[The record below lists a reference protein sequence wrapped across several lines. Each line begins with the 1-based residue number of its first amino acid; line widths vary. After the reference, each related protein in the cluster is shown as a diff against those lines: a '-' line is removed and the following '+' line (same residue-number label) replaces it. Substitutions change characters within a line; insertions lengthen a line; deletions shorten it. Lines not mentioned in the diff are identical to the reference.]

1 MRIEGWPLPALEA
14 DVPALECPA
23 HVLQWIEALP
33 SEIRDIVST
42 VAQNGGG
49 IWIVG
54 GAVRDVC
61 LGLEVHDVDFAVSL
75 EPEHM
80 MKIFPDAIPTGIDFG
95 TVSLRGKEAFYE
107 ATTLRIESNYTDGR
121 RPEQVRWGTSLS
133 EDLERRDFTINAM
146 AIDVARKVMHDPHH
160 GLQDMER
167 GLIRAVGQAYGRLS
181 EDALRILRAYRFLDR
196 GKAGIWDFD
205 FELGEAL
212 RQNAHKLKV
221 VTNERIWMEWHKIL
235 NGRNVAK
242 VVEKMAHD
250 GVLDTFLPGH
260 WASQHA
266 LLSALQHPYVHDFDG
281 LTRFALLLCESFS
294 IEVDEALTELKLSKK
309 ERHYIL
315 DLHQRFGQL
324 PKNSTSSLRVF
335 RAVLE
340 DKAELHLQLEVV
352 TRSHNLS
359 PSMGGSEEKVD
370 DVYAL
375 LEQLEELPPLKG
387 GHSSLVDGHWIMQR
401 TGLLKGRA
409 LGKLK
414 GWLHRLQ
421 IERDLASEEE
431 VEDVLCSLH
440 WIEENYLDWPVLQ
453 FPE

>member
-1 MRIEGWPLPALEA
+1 MRIEEWPAPAFEA
-14 DVPALECPA
+14 DLPSLECPP
-23 HVLQWIEALP
+23 HVLKWIDNLP
-33 SEIRDIVST
+33 REVLEIVST

-49 IWIVG
+49 IWVVG

-61 LGLEVHDVDFAVSL
+61 LGLDVHDIDFAVSL
-75 EPEHM
+75 EPQQM
-80 MKIFPDAIPTGIDFG
+80 MELFPNAIPTGIDYG
-95 TVSLRGKEAFYE
+95 TVSLRGKQALYE
-107 ATTLRIESNYTDGR
+107 ATTLRVESHYSDGR
-121 RPEQVRWGTSLS
+121 RPEQVKWGTSLS

-146 AIDVARKVMHDPHH
+146 AIDVARKVMHDPHF
-160 GLQDMER
+160 GMQDMER

-196 GKAGIWDFD
+196 GKAGIWEFD

-235 NGRNVAK
+235 SGKNMGK
-242 VVEKMAHD
+242 VVQKMAHD
-250 GVLDTFLPGH
+250 GVLDTFLPGN
-260 WASQHA
+260 WASQHV

-281 LTRFALLLCESFS
+281 LTRFALLLCETFS
-294 IEVDEALTELKLSKK
+294 IEVDEVLSQLKLSKK
-309 ERHYIL
+309 ERSYIME
-315 DLHQRFGQL
+315 LHQKFGQL
-324 PKNSTSSLRVF
+324 PKPSSPNLRVF

-359 PSMGGSEEKVD
+359 PSMGGSDEEVD
-370 DVYAL
+370 EVYSL
-375 LEQLEELPPLKG
+375 LENLEKLPPLKS

-401 TGLLKGRA
+401 TGLRKGRA

-421 IERDLASEEE
+421 IERDLASSDE
-431 VEDVLCSLH
+431 VEEVLCSLH
-440 WIEENYLDWPVLQ
+440 WSEENYLDWPVLQ

>member
-1 MRIEGWPLPALEA
+1 MRIEEWPVPAFEA
-14 DVPALECPA
+14 DLPSLECPP
-23 HVLQWIEALP
+23 HVLKWIDNLP
-33 SEIRDIVST
+33 REVLEIVST

-49 IWIVG
+49 IWVVG

-61 LGLEVHDVDFAVSL
+61 LGLDVHDIDFAVSL
-75 EPEHM
+75 DPQQM
-80 MKIFPDAIPTGIDFG
+80 MGLFPNAIPTGIDYG
-95 TVSLRGKEAFYE
+95 TVSLRGKQALYE
-107 ATTLRIESNYTDGR
+107 ATTLRVESHYSDGR
-121 RPEQVRWGTSLS
+121 RPEQVKWGTSLS

-146 AIDVARKVMHDPHH
+146 AIDVARKVMHDPHF
-160 GLQDMER
+160 GMQDMER

-196 GKAGIWDFD
+196 GKAGIWEFD

-235 NGRNVAK
+235 SGKNMGK

-250 GVLDTFLPGH
+250 GVLDTFLPGN
-260 WASQHA
+260 WASQHV

-281 LTRFALLLCESFS
+281 LTRFALLLCETFS
-294 IEVDEALTELKLSKK
+294 IEVDEVLSQLKLSKK
-309 ERHYIL
+309 ERSHIME
-315 DLHQRFGQL
+315 LHQKFGQL
-324 PKNSTSSLRVF
+324 PKPSLPNLRVF

-359 PSMGGSEEKVD
+359 PSMGGSDEEVD
-370 DVYAL
+370 EVYSL
-375 LEQLEELPPLKG
+375 LENLAKLPPLKS

-401 TGLLKGRA
+401 TGLSKGRA

-421 IERDLASEEE
+421 IERDLASSDE
-431 VEDVLCSLH
+431 VEEVLCSLH
-440 WIEENYLDWPVLQ
+440 WSEENHLDWPVLQ

>member
-1 MRIEGWPLPALEA
+1 MRIEEWPAPALEA
-14 DVPALECPA
+14 DLPSLECPP
-23 HVLQWIEALP
+23 HVLKWVDNLP
-33 SEIRDIVST
+33 SEVLEIVST

-49 IWIVG
+49 IWVVG

-61 LGLEVHDVDFAVSL
+61 LGLDVHDIDFAVSL
-75 EPEHM
+75 EPQHM
-80 MKIFPDAIPTGIDFG
+80 MELFPNAIPTGIEYG
-95 TVSLRGKEAFYE
+95 TVSLRGKQALYE
-107 ATTLRIESNYTDGR
+107 ATTLRIESHYTDGR
-121 RPEQVRWGTSLS
+121 RPEQVKWGTSLS

-146 AIDVARKVMHDPHH
+146 AIDVARKVMHDPHF
-160 GLQDMER
+160 GMQDMDR

-196 GKAGIWDFD
+196 GKAGIWEFD

-235 NGRNVAK
+235 SGRNMGK
-242 VVEKMAHD
+242 VIEKMAHD
-250 GVLDTFLPGH
+250 GVLDTFLPGS
-260 WASQHA
+260 WASQHV
-266 LLSALQHPYVHDFDG
+266 LLSALQHPYAHGFDG
-281 LTRFALLLCESFS
+281 LTRFALLLCETFS
-294 IEVDEALTELKLSKK
+294 IEVDEVLSQLKLSKK
-309 ERHYIL
+309 ERNYIME
-315 DLHQRFGQL
+315 LHQKFGQL
-324 PKNSTSSLRVF
+324 PKPSLPNLRVF

-352 TRSHNLS
+352 IRSHNLS
-359 PSMGGSEEKVD
+359 PSMGGSDEEVD
-370 DVYAL
+370 EVYAL
-375 LEQLEELPPLKG
+375 LETLEKLPPLRS

-401 TGLLKGRA
+401 TGLPKGRA

-421 IERDLASEEE
+421 IERDLASSDE
-431 VEDVLCSLH
+431 VEDVLCALH
-440 WIEENYLDWPVLQ
+440 WREENYLDWPALQ

>member
-1 MRIEGWPLPALEA
+1 MRIEEWPAPALEA
-14 DVPALECPA
+14 DVPSLECPP
-23 HVLQWIEALP
+23 HVLKWIDNLP
-33 SEIRDIVST
+33 SEVLEIVSI

-49 IWIVG
+49 IWVVG
-54 GAVRDVC
+54 GAVRDIC
-61 LGLEVHDVDFAVSL
+61 LGLDVHDIDFAVSL
-75 EPEHM
+75 EPDQM
-80 MKIFPDAIPTGIDFG
+80 MHLFPNAIPTGIKYG
-95 TVSLRGKEAFYE
+95 TVSLRGEQALYE

-121 RPEQVRWGTSLS
+121 RPEHVKWGTSLS

-146 AIDVARKVMHDPHH
+146 AIDVARKVMHDPHF

-196 GKAGIWDFD
+196 GKAGIWEFD

-235 NGRNVAK
+235 TGKNMGK

-250 GVLDTFLPGH
+250 GILDTFLPGK
-260 WASQHA
+260 WASQHV
-266 LLSALQHPYVHDFDG
+266 LLSSLQHPYVHDFDG
-281 LTRFALLLCESFS
+281 LTRFALLLCETFS
-294 IEVDEALTELKLSKK
+294 IEVDEVLSNLKLSKL
-309 ERHYIL
+309 ERNFIMK
-315 DLHQRFGQL
+315 LHQKFGQL
-324 PKNSTSSLRVF
+324 PKHSSPSLRVF

-352 TRSHNLS
+352 IRSHNLS
-359 PSMGGSEEKVD
+359 PSMGGSDEEVD
-370 DVYAL
+370 EVYAL
-375 LEQLEELPPLKG
+375 LETLEKLPPLKC

-401 TGLLKGRA
+401 TGLRKGRA
-409 LGKLK
+409 LGRLK

-421 IERDLASEEE
+421 IERDLASSEE

-440 WIEENYLDWPVLQ
+440 WNEENYHDWPFLQ